1 MPRTR
6 SLQKHT
12 GRSPGRP
19 VARSRRNGN
28 TNNGRTRGRRRG
40 TKVRIDIHIHIKNGS
55 DPDDI
60 EDKSVVKIQMNVPH
74 NISSVKK
81 TLQEK
86 YSKQYHI
93 LEVFAIQSDT
103 HPTAGSCGEGQE
115 VSALK
120 IYICNVC
127 KKVDRNILE
136 RFWKKVQHITQSFTT
151 ISKKKSE
158 LNNIIDKR
166 CYFEFMFEDM
176 FDYTECC
183 KWISHFDKLLEEDKY
198 SIYSNVYGLTT
209 LLNELN

>member
-12 GRSPGRP
+12 GRSPGRQF
-19 VARSRRNGN
+19 ARSRRNRK
-28 TNNGRTRGRRRG
+28 TKGRPRRHRRG
-40 TKVRIDIHIHIKNGS
+40 TEVHIYIHIKNGS

-60 EDKSVVKIQMNVPH
+60 EGETVVKFQMNVPH

-86 YSKQYHI
+86 YSNQYHI
-93 LEVFAIQSDT
+93 LEVFAIQPDT
-103 HPTAGSCGEGQE
+103 PPTAGSCGEGQE

-120 IYICNVC
+120 IYLCNVC
-127 KKVDRNILE
+127 KKVDRTILE
-136 RFWKKVQHITQSFTT
+136 RFWNKVQRMTQSLTP

-166 CYFEFMFEDM
+166 CYFEFMFDDI

-183 KWISHFDKLLEEDKY
+183 KWISHFDELLEEDTY